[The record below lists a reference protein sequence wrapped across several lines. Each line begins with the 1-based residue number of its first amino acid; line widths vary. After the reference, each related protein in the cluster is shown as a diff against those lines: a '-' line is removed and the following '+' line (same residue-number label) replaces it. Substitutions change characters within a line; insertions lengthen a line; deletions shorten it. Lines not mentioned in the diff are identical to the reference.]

1 MKEFLPIAFF
11 LLLFIYGLFVH
22 PQFLGGSKLPV
33 EAMVLIAMSFN
44 GFYLIYHGYNWK
56 TIQEHI
62 IEKVSESIPVL
73 MIFFAVG
80 ALIGSWIISGTIP
93 MLTYYGISIINPN
106 WIYLVAFLICIVFSI
121 LTGTS
126 FGSAGTIGIVM
137 MGIAQVYGA
146 DLAITAAAVIGGAF
160 FGDKLSPLSDSTNAV
175 ALATGVELFDHIN
188 SMLYTTVPAA
198 ILAAIAYAY
207 LSSGAI
213 ATDIE
218 AANALTNVAET
229 QSDLKT
235 LFHFNPL
242 LLLPVLVILWGS
254 FKRKPVFL
262 TLMASTILAA
272 ILAFLF
278 QDFNLDAIIQSVN
291 TGFSLDMVQG
301 VTLKSDVLTILN
313 RGGLYSLINA
323 LVVSLL
329 FFAYIG
335 TLDVINAIPVTVKR
349 MMNGLKKR
357 THTVAA
363 TLGATI
369 FTDMLTSNLFVAT
382 FVISE
387 TFRKKYDDMGI
398 NRKVLSR
405 SIEDGATM
413 MESLFPWTVAG
424 IFMSTTLGVAVL
436 DYVPYMFMSLFNITI
451 AFFYAFTGIACF
463 YKAKEIKTIN

>member
-1 MKEFLPIAFF
+1 MKEFAPIAFF
-11 LLLFIYGLFVH
+11 IFLFVYGLFVH
-22 PQFLGGSKLPV
+22 PQLLGGSKLPI

-44 GFYLIYHGYNWK
+44 GFYLLYHGFTWER
-56 TIQEHI
+56 IQKHI

-73 MIFFAVG
+73 LIFFAVG

-93 MLTYYGISIINPN
+93 MLTYYGIDIINPN
-106 WIYLVAFLICIVFSI
+106 WIYLVAFLICIVFSV

-175 ALATGVELFDHIN
+175 ALSAGVELFDHIN
-188 SMLYTTVPAA
+188 SMLYTTIPAA

-207 LSSGAI
+207 LSTGAI
-213 ATDIE
+213 ASDID
-218 AANALTNVAET
+218 AANALTSVSAT
-229 QSDLKT
+229 QTDLKT
-235 LFHFNPL
+235 LFHFNPF
-242 LLLPVLVILWGS
+242 LLLPVVVILWGS
-254 FKRKPVFL
+254 FNRKPVFL
-262 TLMASTILAA
+262 TLMASA
-272 ILAFLF
+272 ILAVILAFIF
-278 QDFNLDAIIQSVN
+278 QDFNTESIVKSVN
-291 TGFSLDMVQG
+291 SGFSLDMAEG
-301 VTLKSDVLTILN
+301 VALESDVLKILN

-349 MMNGLKKR
+349 MMNGLKKK

-405 SIEDGATM
+405 SIEDGSTM
-413 MESLFPWTVAG
+413 MESMFPWTVGG

-436 DYVPYMFMSLFNITI
+436 DYVPFMFMSLFNITI

-463 YKAKEIKTIN
+463 YGKEHKS